1 MIQVHCNK
9 AANAC
14 EGSIEDNSTGLLRKY
29 DFRARETNRLGTANL
44 TLRAVALINIGKSV
58 ASNSMKVLVLM

>member
-9 AANAC
+9 ATNAC
-14 EGSIEDNSTGLLRKY
+14 EGSIKDKSAGHFRKY
-29 DFRARETNRLGTANL
+29 DIRAQVTNRLGTANL